1 MSGTDTKTELN
12 GIICMYKPKGFT
24 SFDVIAKLRG
34 ILKMK
39 RLGHGGTLDPMAE
52 GVLPVFVGRAAM
64 ACDMLPDHD
73 KVYEGGF
80 KLGLSTDTQDI
91 TGTVTEERG
100 YSRIS
105 REEIGS
111 ALENF
116 RGDIMQIPP
125 MYSAVSVDGKRL
137 YELARQNITVERSP
151 RPITVYSLE
160 LTEYDEEKGEGKLI
174 ISCSKG
180 TYIRTLISDIGE
192 LLGTGAVMTSLVRT
206 RACEFDMSDC
216 TTFEQLQAE
225 ADRNGDLTRFL
236 LPIDKVFG
244 YLPSVYLTPGE
255 ERLYRNGIQLE
266 TKRIC
271 CRHESGRVRVC
282 GSDGFIGTA
291 EITAGRENGAR
302 ILKSEKTFVL
312 PKKDMN
318 YKGGYA
324 VALGI
329 FDGVHRGHRSVIGET
344 VRLAEELD
352 LKAAV
357 FTFRTD
363 SVSEGGKVLRRS
375 CLMSEEEKEFRIRDI
390 GAEYIFSPP
399 FSELK
404 DMSAEDF
411 VRIVLRNRM
420 GAKAVVCGEDFRCGR
435 GASCDA
441 VQLYE
446 LCRKYGIT
454 LKTVPPVPD
463 ENGEKIS
470 SGRIRK
476 LIAEGDISEAA
487 RLMGTGYVFRSKV
500 INGRRLGRTLGFPTI
515 NQHIPRYM
523 QLPRFGVYA
532 ARVEISGRSYDG
544 LANVGVKPTVT
555 DSGDILCETYIF
567 DFDEDIYGLDVRTEL
582 LKFIR
587 EERKFSSK
595 QELKAQVLSDI
606 DKIKQELK

>member
-1 MSGTDTKTELN
+1 MSVNDTKNELN

-34 ILKMK
+34 ILRMK

-52 GVLPVFVGRAAM
+52 GVLPVFAGRAAM

-80 KLGLSTDTQDI
+80 KLGLITDTQDI
-91 TGTVTEERG
+91 TGTVTEDRG
-100 YSRIS
+100 YSPVS
-105 REEIGS
+105 RERIES
-111 ALENF
+111 VLENF
-116 RGDIMQIPP
+116 RGNIMQIPP

-137 YELARQNITVERSP
+137 YELARQNITVERKP

-160 LTEYDEEKGEGKLI
+160 LTEYDEEKGEGRLK

-180 TYIRTLISDIGE
+180 TYIRTLINDIGE
-192 LLGTGAVMTSLVRT
+192 ALGTGGVMISLVRT
-206 RACEFDMSDC
+206 RACGFDISDC
-216 TTFEQLQAE
+216 VTFERLQAE
-225 ADRNGDLTRFL
+225 SDRNGDLTRFF
-236 LPIDKVFG
+236 LPIEKVFG
-244 YLPSVYLTPGE
+244 YLPTVYLTPEE
-255 ERLYRNGIQLE
+255 ERLYRSGIRLE
-266 TKRIC
+266 TKRVC
-271 CRHESGRVRVC
+271 CPLTGGQVRVH

-291 EITAGRENGAR
+291 EITDGDSGGK
-302 ILKSEKTFVL
+302 ILRSEKTFVL
-312 PKKDMN
+312 PKNDVN

-324 VALGI
+324 AALGI
-329 FDGVHRGHRSVIGET
+329 FDGVHRGHRAVIGET
-344 VRLAEELD
+344 VKTAEEQG

-363 SVSEGGKVLRRS
+363 SVSEGGKVLERS
-375 CLMSEEEKEFRIRDI
+375 CIMSEEEKERRLREL
-390 GAEYIFSPP
+390 GVEYIFSPP

-420 GAKAVVCGEDFRCGR
+420 RAQAVVCGEDFHCGK
-435 GASCDA
+435 GASCD
-441 VQLYE
+441 VKLLDE

-454 LKTVPPVPD
+454 LKTVAPVPD

-470 SGRIRK
+470 SGRIRR
-476 LIAEGDISEAA
+476 LIAEGDIYEAE
-487 RLMGTGYVFRSKV
+487 RLTGTGYVFRSRV
-500 INGRRLGRTLGFPTI
+500 INGRHLGRVLGFPTI
-515 NQHIPRYM
+515 NQHIPQYM

-532 ARVEISGRSYDG
+532 ARVEIFGRSYNG

-582 LKFIR
+582 LRFIR
-587 EERKFSSK
+587 DEKKFSSES
-595 QELKAQVLSDI
+595 ELKAQVLSNI
-606 DKIKQELK
+606 DKIKNELK

>member
-1 MSGTDTKTELN
+1 MSVTDTKAELN

-52 GVLPVFVGRAAM
+52 GVLPVFAGRAAM
-64 ACDMLPDHD
+64 ACEMLPDHD

-91 TGTVTEERG
+91 TGTITEEKG
-100 YSRIS
+100 YSRLS
-105 REEIGS
+105 REEIEAALGS
-111 ALENF
+111 F

-125 MYSAVSVDGKRL
+125 MYSAVSVNGKRL
-137 YELARQNITVERSP
+137 YELARQNITVERKP

-160 LTEYDEEKGEGKLI
+160 LIEYDEEKGEGKLM

-206 RACEFDMSDC
+206 RACGFDISDC
-216 TTFEQLQAE
+216 VTFEQLQAE
-225 ADRNGDLTRFL
+225 VDRNGDFTRFV
-236 LPIDKVFG
+236 LPIEKVFR
-244 YLPSVYLTPGE
+244 YLPQVYLTPEE
-255 ERLYRNGIQLE
+255 ERLYRNGIRLE

-271 CRHESGRVRVC
+271 CSVEGGRVRVY
-282 GSDGFIGTA
+282 GSSGFIGTA
-291 EITAGRENGAR
+291 EITAEH
-302 ILKSEKTFVL
+302 ILRSEKTFVL
-312 PKKDMN
+312 PKNDES

-329 FDGVHRGHRSVIGET
+329 FDGVHRGHRAVIGET
-344 VRLAEELD
+344 VRLAEELG

-363 SVSEGGKVLRRS
+363 SVSEGGKVLERS
-375 CLMSEEEKEFRIRDI
+375 CLMSEEEKERRLREI

-420 GAKAVVCGEDFRCGR
+420 RAQAVICGEDFRCGK
-435 GASCDA
+435 GASCD
-441 VQLYE
+441 VKRLEE

-454 LKTVPPVPD
+454 LKKVPPVPD

-470 SGRIRK
+470 SGRIRR
-476 LIAEGDISEAA
+476 LIAEGDISEAQ
-487 RLMGTGYVFRSKV
+487 RLTGTGYVFRARV
-500 INGRRLGRTLGFPTI
+500 INGRRLGRVLGFPTI
-515 NQHIPRYM
+515 NQHIPSYM

-532 ARVEISGRSYDG
+532 ARVEIFGRSYNG

-587 EERKFSSK
+587 DEKKFSSEA
-595 QELKAQVLSDI
+595 ELKAQVLSDI
-606 DKIKQELK
+606 DKIKQELN

>member
-52 GVLPVFVGRAAM
+52 GVLPVFAGRAAM
-64 ACDMLPDHD
+64 ACEMLPDHD

-80 KLGLSTDTQDI
+80 KLGISTDTQDI
-91 TGTVTEERG
+91 TGTVTENKG
-100 YSRIS
+100 YTPIP
-105 REEIGS
+105 REEIED
-111 ALENF
+111 ALGNF
-116 RGDIMQIPP
+116 RGNIMQIPP

-137 YELARQNITVERSP
+137 YELARQNITVERKP

-180 TYIRTLISDIGE
+180 TYIRTLISDLGDF
-192 LLGTGAVMTSLVRT
+192 LGTGAVMTSLVRT
-206 RACEFDMSDC
+206 RACGFDISDC
-216 TTFEQLQAE
+216 VTFEQLQAE
-225 ADRNGDLTRFL
+225 SDRNGDFTRFV
-236 LPIDKVFG
+236 LPIEKVFE
-244 YLPSVYLTPGE
+244 YLPPVYLTPDE
-255 ERLYRNGIQLE
+255 ERLYRNGIRLE
-266 TKRIC
+266 AKRIC
-271 CRHESGRVRVC
+271 CPLESGKVRVY
-282 GSDGFIGTA
+282 GSEGFIGTA
-291 EITAGRENGAR
+291 EITSEQ
-302 ILKSEKTFVL
+302 ILRSEKTFVL

-329 FDGVHRGHRSVIGET
+329 FDGVHRGHSAVIGET
-344 VRLAEELD
+344 VSVAKQLD

-363 SVSEGGKVLRRS
+363 SVSEGGKILERS
-375 CLMSEEEKEFRIRDI
+375 CLMSEEEKERRLHEL

-404 DMSAEDF
+404 CMSAEDF

-420 GAKAVVCGEDFRCGR
+420 RAQAVICGEDFRCGR
-435 GASCDA
+435 GASCD
-441 VQLYE
+441 VGQLDK

-463 ENGEKIS
+463 ENGDKIS

-476 LIAEGDISEAA
+476 LIAEGDISEAQ
-487 RLMGTGYVFRSKV
+487 RLTGTGYIFRSKV
-500 INGRRLGRTLGFPTI
+500 LNGRQLGRTLGFPTI
-515 NQHIPRYM
+515 NQHIPPYM
-523 QLPRFGVYA
+523 QLPKFGVYA
-532 ARVEISGRSYDG
+532 ARVEIFGRSYNG

-555 DSGDILCETYIF
+555 DSGEILCETYIF

-587 EERKFSSK
+587 EERKFSSE